1 MYPKNINEFIG
12 KKVKIKTKTNE
23 VVEGIL
29 EYVDKLD
36 ERGKKPGYYYC
47 GVIGLKKTHISSINL
62 QKNVDKTKER

>member
-12 KKVKIKTKTNE
+12 KKVKIKTKTDE
-23 VVEGIL
+23 VEGIL
-29 EYVDKLD
+29 EYVDELD

-47 GVIGLKKTHISSINL
+47 GGIGFKKTHISSINL